1 MPSLLDSPP
10 LRWVRR
16 SGRRWVSRRR
26 RVDPQQQIAGI
37 RKRGPSLESISD
49 RDLAARFADLRSPQP
64 VAGDALLDAAALVNE
79 AVRRTLGKT
88 YYDVQLQGG
97 LALAEG
103 CVAEMQTGE
112 GKTLTTGIGA
122 AVMALCSDDRGSNEA
137 AGNAGVHI
145 ATTNSYLAT
154 RDADELAPPLEC
166 LGLTVGR
173 LPDPHQP
180 NEAAS
185 AYACD
190 ITFGTGYD
198 FGFDRL
204 RDEQAEASRPVPP
217 LGQSYLDRLAGRP
230 ATAVRRVQ
238 RGHAVAIID
247 EADSVLIDEAT
258 MPLILAGAGGSPP
271 DAAVLTA
278 AADIAA
284 ALRPDRDYRLDRA
297 ERSITLTEAGFARAH
312 DRLPASLRTRLTRPW
327 SVTMTNALRAAH
339 VLAAGVDYVVR
350 EGEGPTGQPQLTVQ
364 IVDAGTG
371 RIHPERSWQD
381 GLHQAV
387 EHLAGVPLTPETQS
401 QGRISR
407 QRYFQA
413 YTRLGG
419 LTGTASRHEFGVFYN
434 LPTETIPTHRPPQRR
449 TLPLRMWAAGEARDE
464 AITRDIAGRRGR
476 NPQPVLVGTRTVAHS
491 LQLSDRLTAAGIE
504 HAVLNGVQDADEADL
519 IAAAGQAGH
528 ITIATN
534 MAGRGTDIKPSADAL
549 AAGGLHV
556 IIAGPNQSSR
566 VDRQLAGRAARQGQP
581 GSVATYAAAD
591 DPLLITGRS
600 ELAARL
606 TRRLRGEADAA
617 TARAVEAEVAAV
629 QARLDREAFE
639 RRRQMVRSDAW
650 RDDVLRTL
658 AGRAEDF
665 DD

>member
-1 MPSLLDSPP
+1 MGS
-10 LRWVRR
+10 
-16 SGRRWVSRRR
+16 
-26 RVDPQQQIAGI
+26 
-37 RKRGPSLESISD
+37 
-49 RDLAARFADLRSPQP
+49 
-64 VAGDALLDAAALVNE
+64 ALLDAAALVNE

-88 YYDVQLQGG
+88 YYDVQLRGG
-97 LALAEG
+97 LALAGG

-122 AVMALCSDDRGSNEA
+122 AVMALASD
-137 AGNAGVHI
+137 AGVHI

-180 NEAAS
+180 DEAAA

-204 RDEQAEASRPVPP
+204 RDEQADASRPVPP

-230 ATAVRRVQ
+230 AHPVRRVQ
-238 RGHAVAIID
+238 RGHAAAIID

-258 MPLILAGAGGSPP
+258 MPLILAGPGGSPP
-271 DAAVLTA
+271 DAAVLKA
-278 AADIAA
+278 AAEIAA
-284 ALRPDRDYRLDRA
+284 ALDADRHYRLDPA

-312 DRLPASLRTRLTRPW
+312 DRLPASLRPRLTRPW
-327 SVTMTNALRAAH
+327 SVTMTSALRAAH
-339 VLAAGVDYVVR
+339 ILRSGVDYVVQM
-350 EGEGPTGQPQLTVQ
+350 GDGPTGQPQPTVQ

-413 YTRLGG
+413 YDRLGG
-419 LTGTASRHEFGVFYN
+419 LTGTASPHEFGVFYD
-434 LPTETIPTHRPPQRR
+434 LPTETIPTHRPPLRR
-449 TLPLRMWAAGEARDE
+449 TLPLRMWADGEARDA
-464 AITRDIAGRRGR
+464 AIARDIASRCRSRRR
-476 NPQPVLVGTRTVAHS
+476 HAQPVLVGTRTVAHS
-491 LQLSDRLTAAGIE
+491 LQLSERLTAAGVD

-519 IAAAGQAGH
+519 VAAAGQAGR

-534 MAGRGTDIKPSADAL
+534 MAGRGTDIKPSAEAL

-556 IIAGPNQSSR
+556 LIAGPNQSSR

-591 DPLLITGRS
+591 DTLFITGRS

-606 TRRLRGEADAA
+606 AKRLAGEADAV
-617 TARAVEAEVAAV
+617 TAHAVQTEVAAV
-629 QARLDREAFE
+629 QARLDRDAFE